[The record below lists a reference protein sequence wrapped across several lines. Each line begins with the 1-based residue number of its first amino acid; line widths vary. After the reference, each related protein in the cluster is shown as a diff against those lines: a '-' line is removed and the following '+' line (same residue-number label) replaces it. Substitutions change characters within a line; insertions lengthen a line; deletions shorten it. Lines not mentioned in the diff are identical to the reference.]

1 MIPKLTAE
9 EIEKYALTP
18 GEIKLIESQP
28 GVSYEIF
35 HDDWV
40 EGQLPLERIRALDIN
55 AILAQRALR
64 EITARNIEPEFI
76 GIRIGFFVKA
86 GGAEWEITL

>member
-28 GVSYEIF
+28 GVSYENF
-35 HDDWV
+35 HSDWV
-40 EGQLPLERIRALDIN
+40 DGAIPAERIRAMDIN
-55 AILAQRALR
+55 AVLAQRALR
-64 EITARNIEPEFI
+64 EVTARNIEPEFI

-86 GGAEWEITL
+86 GGEEWEITL